1 MKNYAIEFQ
10 HFLKKKARENK
21 KVIIFPEN
29 NNINLLK
36 AISISNNLNIA
47 RCILLGHDK
56 KIYELAKQ
64 NNITLDDSIIILDP
78 DYIRNNYIATLLK
91 LRKKECISKSLALE
105 LLQDNIFLAMMMLY
119 SDHVDGMVAGISCAT
134 SDVIRSILSIFKHA
148 DRDLFISSVFF
159 MLFPDKILIYGDCA
173 INPEPNIEQLIKIAE
188 QSLKT
193 AKLFD
198 IEPRLAFLSYSTHYS
213 GTGRSVE
220 KIRKITKFM
229 QNRYP
234 NILIDGPLQYDAAIN
249 QKISFI
255 KSPLSLINGNATI
268 LIFPDLNSGNITY
281 KAVQQSSKILS
292 IGPILQGLLKPVNDL
307 SRGASVKDIVYTI
320 AMTVIQAQKKN
331 NNKKINFLH

>member
-1 MKNYAIEFQ
+1 MKNYSIEFQ
-10 HFLKKKARENK
+10 DFLKKKASENK

-47 RCILLGHDK
+47 RCILLGNDK
-56 KIYELAKQ
+56 KIRELATL
-64 NNITLDDSIIILDP
+64 NNIILDDSIIILDP
-78 DYIRNNYIATLLK
+78 CFIRNNYITPLLK
-91 LRKKECISKSLALE
+91 LHIKNNISKNLALE

-119 SDHVDGMVAGISCAT
+119 SDDVDGMVAGISCST
-134 SDVIRSILSIFKHA
+134 GDVIRSILSIFKHLNQ
-148 DRDLFISSVFF
+148 DMFISSVFF
-159 MLFPDKILIYGDCA
+159 MLFHDKVLIYGDCA
-173 INPEPNIEQLIKIAE
+173 INPEPNVEQLIKIAE

-193 AKLFD
+193 AKLFE
-198 IEPRLAFLSYSTHYS
+198 IEPRLVFLSYSTHDS

-220 KIRKITKFM
+220 KIRNVTKLM

-249 QKISFI
+249 QKISYI
-255 KSPLSLINGNATI
+255 KSPLSVINGKATI

-281 KAVQQSSKILS
+281 KAVQQSSNILS

-307 SRGASVKDIVYTI
+307 SRGASVNDIVYTI
-320 AMTVIQAQKKN
+320 AITVIQAQRKN
-331 NNKKINFLH
+331 NNKKIDFIH